1 LAGHLA
7 QAAGLTMRPTYHTAS
22 ALADRDAR
30 RRSAADAAMAAA
42 YMNAERIAQLLDRHA
57 GDAGDDAE
65 ACRAI
70 ADKLAAL
77 EREIFDQFGEP
88 LVRFAGGWVPRSYI
102 GGRHV

>member
-1 LAGHLA
+1 
-7 QAAGLTMRPTYHTAS
+7 MRPTYHTAS

>member
-1 LAGHLA
+1 
-7 QAAGLTMRPTYHTAS
+7 MRPSYPTAA

-30 RRSAADAAMAAA
+30 RRSAADTAMSAAHAV
-42 YMNAERIAQLLDRHA
+42 AERVCLLLDRHE

-65 ACRAI
+65 ACRVI

-77 EREIFDQFGEP
+77 EAEIFDQFGEP
-88 LVRFAGGWVPRSYI
+88 LVRFAGGLVPRSFV